1 MRGPGR
7 PRGGVVA
14 VIGASGGVG
23 ASTVA
28 ALLAA
33 RSAAPTTL
41 VDLAPASG
49 GLDVT
54 LGIETAAGP
63 RWPDLVVAGPG
74 GVDLGSLPRW
84 RGVRVLSAD
93 RSGVGPDGATLAAAW
108 EPLLAAG
115 GRVVVDLS
123 GAVLAGSAV
132 VLPTATEVVLLV
144 GQDVRGVAGAIA
156 TRGLLG
162 PGPLRVVLR
171 EHRRARVAPA
181 EVEAALAAP
190 ICARIPHA
198 RALADATDAGL
209 GPLAPDRSRV
219 GRTVAGLDRALGT
232 W

>member
-23 ASTVA
+23 ASTLA

-54 LGIETAAGP
+54 LGIETAPGP
-63 RWPDLVVAGPG
+63 RWPDLAAAGAG
-74 GVDLGSLPRW
+74 AADLARLPRW
-84 RGVRVLSAD
+84 RGVRVLSVD
-93 RSGVGPDGATLAAAW
+93 RSGVGPDAATVTDAW
-108 EPLLAAG
+108 EPLLAEG
-115 GRVVVDLS
+115 GRVVVDLP
-123 GAVLAGSAV
+123 GAALPGAAGA
-132 VLPTATEVVLLV
+132 LPAGTEVVLLV

-156 TRGLLG
+156 ARAVLG
-162 PGPLRVVLR
+162 PGPLRLALR
-171 EHRRARVAPA
+171 EHRRARVAPG
-181 EVEAALAAP
+181 EVEAALSAP
-190 ICARIPHA
+190 VCARIPHD

-209 GPLAPDRSRV
+209 GPIAAGRSRL
-219 GRTVAGLDRALGT
+219 GRAVAALDRVLGS

>member
-7 PRGGVVA
+7 PAGGVVV

-23 ASTVA
+23 ASTLA
-28 ALLAA
+28 ALVAV
-33 RSAAPTTL
+33 RSAGPTTL

-63 RWPDLVVAGPG
+63 RWSDLAPG
-74 GVDLGSLPRW
+74 SAADLTGLPRW

-93 RSGVGPDGATLAAAW
+93 RGGTGPDVDTLAATW
-108 EPLLAAG
+108 HGLLTAG
-115 GRVVVDLS
+115 GRIVVDL
-123 GAVLAGSAV
+123 GAGLAGAAV
-132 VLPTATEVVLLV
+132 VLPTASDVVLVV

-156 TRGLLG
+156 ARAVLG
-162 PGPLRVVLR
+162 PGPLRVALR

-181 EVEAALAAP
+181 EIEAALGS
-190 ICARIPHA
+190 RITVRVPQA
-198 RALADATDAGL
+198 RALADAADAGV
-209 GPLAPDRSRV
+209 GPVCAARSRL
-219 GRTVAGLDRALGT
+219 GRAVADLERALGT

>member
-23 ASTVA
+23 ASTLA

-54 LGIETAAGP
+54 LGIETAPGP

-74 GVDLGSLPRW
+74 GADLAQLPRW

-93 RSGVGPDGATLAAAW
+93 RSGVGPDGATLAATW
-108 EPLLAAG
+108 EPLLAGG
-115 GRVVVDLS
+115 GRVVVDLP
-123 GAVLAGSAV
+123 GAALAGAAV
-132 VLPTATEVVLLV
+132 VLPTQTEVVLLV

-162 PGPLRVVLR
+162 PGAVRVVLR
-171 EHRRARVAPA
+171 AQRRARVAPA
-181 EVEAALAAP
+181 EVEAALGAP
-190 ICARIPHA
+190 VCARIPHA
-198 RALADATDAGL
+198 RTLADATDAGL
-209 GPLAPDRSRV
+209 GPLGPDRTRL
-219 GRTVAGLDRALGT
+219 GRAVADLDRALGA